1 MANVLISDLTAS
13 GALAGTEIFELE
25 SAGASK
31 YATIVQI
38 QTYVL
43 TSYSGAST
51 ILTTGTVTT
60 GTWFSRI
67 RKRVSD
73 VASGA
78 NITVDSD
85 LYDAVS
91 VASLATNTTINN
103 PTGTPTDFQELEY
116 RITSDATPRNLTFQT
131 DFRFSTDL
139 AAPANTTASKTLV
152 LKFVWDKVASKWNC
166 VSILDNF

>member
-13 GALAGTEIFELE
+13 GALGGTEIFEIE
-25 SAGASK
+25 VAGASK
-31 YATIVQI
+31 YSTIVQI

-43 TSYSGAST
+43 ASYAGAST
-51 ILTTGTVTT
+51 IVTTGTVTT
-60 GTWFSRI
+60 GTWYSRI

-85 LYDAVS
+85 LYDCVS

-103 PTGTPTDFQELEY
+103 PTGTPVDFQRLTY
-116 RITSDATPRNLTFQT
+116 RITSDATPRNLTFQS
-131 DFRFSTDL
+131 DFNFSGDL
-139 AAPANTTASKTLV
+139 PAPATTTASKTIRLD
-152 LKFVWDKVASKWNC
+152 FEWDKVAAKWNC
-166 VSILDNF
+166 VEILDNL

>member
-1 MANVLISDLTAS
+1 MANVLISDLTPS
-13 GALAGTEIFELE
+13 GALAGTEIFEIE
-25 SAGASK
+25 SAGVSAS
-31 YATIVQI
+31 ATIVQI

-43 TSYSGAST
+43 ASYAGAST
-51 ILTTGTVTT
+51 IVTTGTVTT
-60 GTWFSRI
+60 GTWYSRI

-78 NITVDSD
+78 NIAVDCD
-85 LYDAVS
+85 LYDCVS

-116 RITSDATPRNLTFQT
+116 RITSDATPRNLTFQS

-139 AAPANTTASKTLV
+139 AAPATTTASKTIILR
-152 LKFVWDKVASKWNC
+152 FSWDKVAAKWNC
-166 VSILDNF
+166 VEILDNF